1 MRNEKEILAL
11 EAEIEE
17 LKDLAVTAADDGYG
31 SVAVEIII
39 KIGAVE
45 EMIKYLRGKKWVNQ
59 PEV

>member
-45 EMIKYLRGKKWVNQ
+45 EMIKYLRGKK
-59 PEV
+59 